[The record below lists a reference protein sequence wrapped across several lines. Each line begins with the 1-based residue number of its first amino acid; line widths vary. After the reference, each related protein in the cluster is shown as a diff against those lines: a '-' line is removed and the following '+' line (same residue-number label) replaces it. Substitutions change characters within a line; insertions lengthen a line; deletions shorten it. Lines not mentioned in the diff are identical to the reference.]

1 MWGTRGDRPRPPA
14 RPPRGAAE
22 RVPKS
27 KEGAPAGGG
36 GATAPPGEP
45 AGGRPGP
52 DPQAVEETRALG
64 ALGARLLAASG
75 RRDLLGP
82 GWACEARR
90 RRSGASA
97 GAWDATFVHRPSG
110 RRFRSRR
117 EVERF
122 LLAPAAVAAGTLEA
136 SASEKTKAEA
146 KAAPP
151 LQLPRK
157 PKAVASRFFASASP
171 PGPASGASAPSAK
184 VPKRPAPREAPTAAK
199 KRQKSRVAAKAELDV
214 SRRQRIAHR
223 SAPPPPS
230 PPPRCEQLSK
240 TACTGTSPDRVRSLN

>member
-1 MWGTRGDRPRPPA
+1 MGDPGRPAPSPRAAPAAPQSACRKERKEPRP
-14 RPPRGAAE
+14 
-22 RVPKS
+22 
-27 KEGAPAGGG
+27 GG

-45 AGGRPGP
+45 AGGHPDP
-52 DPQAVEETRALG
+52 DPQAVEEARALG

-122 LLAPAAVAAGTLEA
+122 LLAAVAAGTLEA

-146 KAAPP
+146 KAAPL

-157 PKAVASRFFASASP
+157 PKAVASRFFASSSP
-171 PGPASGASAPSAK
+171 PRPASGASAPSAK
-184 VPKRPAPREAPTAAK
+184 VPKRPAPREAPTPAK
-199 KRQKSRVAAKAELDV
+199 KRQKSRVVAKAELDV